1 LRRFILP
8 VVLGV
13 LAFVAAG
20 LFGYGQY
27 QARRGL
33 EILLGNKYQQA
44 FYDFVGQ
51 VQSVE
56 VLLAKSMVA
65 ADPRQNG
72 ALFTDIRQQAA
83 AAQASLAQ
91 LPLSDITIT
100 RTVKFLNQ
108 AGDYAD
114 SLARKTE
121 EGRAVD
127 AGDWETLDGLYR
139 QAGDL
144 NRELQGIQAVMT
156 TDGSFLRDLVREA
169 GRKLRKP
176 PVEPARGD
184 FKTLDRQMQHYPAL
198 IYDGPFSEH
207 LERREPRGLNDLA
220 GISREE
226 AERIALEFLDKRP
239 DTTYQVRV
247 TGTNEG
253 TIPAYRVELAPE
265 GEPGT
270 GEVIMDVSRRG
281 GKITWLISSRLTGD
295 AVLDV
300 DQAGAK
306 AGRFLQERGYKNMQA
321 TYFLRHGD
329 AVTFNFAATQDG
341 AVIYPDLVKA
351 TVALDNGEVTGVEAT
366 GYLMSHQKRAL
377 PQPKLTLKQARALLN
392 PRLAVDGGRLAVI
405 PAGPAGEEKLT
416 YEFKGKLGDDTY
428 LVYINAFNGREE
440 KILKLIEPP
449 AGTLTM

>member
-1 LRRFILP
+1 MHRFILP
-8 VVLGV
+8 LVLGV
-13 LAFVAAG
+13 LMVVAAG
-20 LFGYGQY
+20 LFGYSQY

-33 EILLGNKYQQA
+33 ETLLGNKYQQA
-44 FYDFVGQ
+44 FYDFIGQ
-51 VQSVE
+51 VQSLE
-56 VLLAKSMVA
+56 VLFAKSMVA

-72 ALFTDIRQQAA
+72 ALFMDIRQQAS
-83 AAQASLAQ
+83 AAQASLVQ
-91 LPLSDITIT
+91 LPLSDITVT

-114 SLARKTE
+114 SLARKTK

-127 AGDWETLDGLYR
+127 AGDWETLDSLYR

-176 PVEPARGD
+176 PVEPARSD
-184 FKTLDRQMQHYPAL
+184 FKALDRQMQHYPAL

-207 LERREPRGLNDLA
+207 LELREPRGLSGLA
-220 GISREE
+220 EITKEE
-226 AERIALEFLDKRP
+226 AGRIALEFLDKRP
-239 DTTYQVRV
+239 DITYQVRV
-247 TGTNEG
+247 AGTNEG

-281 GKITWLISSRLTGD
+281 GKVTWLISSRLTGE
-295 AVLDV
+295 VTLDIE
-300 DQAGAK
+300 QAKTK

-341 AVIYPDLVKA
+341 AVIYPDLVKV
-351 TVALDNGEVTGVEAT
+351 TVALDNGETTGVEAT

-377 PQPKLTLKQARALLN
+377 PKPKLTLKQARALLN
-392 PRLAVDGGRLAVI
+392 PRLAAEGGRLAVI
-405 PAGPAGEEKLT
+405 PTGPAGEEKLT

-428 LVYINAFNGREE
+428 LVYINALNGREE
-440 KILKLIEPP
+440 KILKLIETP